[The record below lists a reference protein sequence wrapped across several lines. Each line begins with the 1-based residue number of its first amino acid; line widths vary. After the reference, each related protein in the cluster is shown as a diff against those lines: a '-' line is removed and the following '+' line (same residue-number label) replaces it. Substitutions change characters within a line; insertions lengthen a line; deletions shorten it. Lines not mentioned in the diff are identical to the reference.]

1 MFTVTLESV
10 LMSSCNNKTSFVETG
25 IPEMVGIIG
34 ISKDVETQ
42 VSNKPGD
49 FDPVKRV
56 HLARNVFI
64 SGVKDG

>member
-1 MFTVTLESV
+1 
-10 LMSSCNNKTSFVETG
+10 MSSCNCGTSYVEVG
-25 IPEMVGIIG
+25 IPEMVGVTRVSEDIG
-34 ISKDVETQ
+34 TQ

-56 HLARNVFI
+56 HLPRNGFV